1 MICRMMSRLW
11 RLTLVLA
18 LLAPATVAAD
28 VLVFCLD
35 TSGSMQKQG
44 RFEAAKSV
52 LAQQIREAQPGEVL
66 YVIAFDSNDYP
77 IGRLDVGEDGSPEA
91 KEQLIA
97 KIQGLKAKGRYTN
110 LDEPL
115 QAAKAFL
122 LEERAPGARKILILS
137 DGLSD
142 PSPDHSKLDLKGI
155 AEMIPQTLAWAVY
168 LVGLPDDIAGLFQT
182 PPPETGLVLAL
193 EEPHIKGIALERFSR
208 AKLKEAV
215 TTAKNDVPSLP
226 APTPPAVPEPVPA
239 PAVPVP
245 DLAAVLAQ
253 ARAVVPEPAPAPPPV
268 EDSPAPP
275 CCAPPP
281 PRSAWPLL
289 GGLLSALL
297 LAGLGMATLVRRR
310 PERPPRAAFVLEVQ
324 EETGEAKRV
333 PLVLGEGDKKTLG
346 PRGDIP
352 LEGHPELPA
361 VVGALRWSK
370 GRLWLTP
377 QDTMTVNGRSVTSRT
392 PIGPGDQ
399 LKVRDSVRI
408 IIDEGEETPDAR

>member
-1 MICRMMSRLW
+1 MPVKPFIPVMLA
-11 RLTLVLA
+11 VLLAA
-18 LLAPATVAAD
+18 LLSPAVVAAD

-52 LAQQIREAQPGEVL
+52 LAQQIREAQPGEVI

-182 PPPETGLVLAL
+182 PPPETGLVLAP

-208 AKLKEAV
+208 AKLEEAV

-226 APTPPAVPEPVPA
+226 APAPPAVPEPVPA
-239 PAVPVP
+239 SPVPVT

-253 ARAVVPEPAPAPPPV
+253 ASAAVPETAPSLPP
-268 EDSPAPP
+268 SGGIPP
-275 CCAPPP
+275 DLCCAPPP
-281 PRSAWPLL
+281 PRPAWPLL

-297 LAGLGMATLVRRR
+297 LVVLGVAPLVRRR
-310 PERPPRAAFVLEVQ
+310 PESKPRASFVLEVQ
-324 EETGEAKRV
+324 EETRDARRV
-333 PLVLGEGDKKTLG
+333 PLVLGEDEQKTLG
-346 PRGDIP
+346 PRGDIA
-352 LEGHPELPA
+352 LLHSPELPA
-361 VVGALRWSK
+361 VVGTLRWSK
-370 GRLWLTP
+370 EQLWLTP
-377 QDTMTVNGRSVTSRT
+377 QDTLTVNGRLITTKT
-392 PIGPGDQ
+392 PVGPGDR
-399 LKVRDSVRI
+399 LKVRENVHV
-408 IIDEGEETPDAR
+408 IIDEGEETT

>member
-1 MICRMMSRLW
+1 MPVKPFIPVMLA
-11 RLTLVLA
+11 VLLAA
-18 LLAPATVAAD
+18 LLPPAVVAAD

-44 RFEAAKSV
+44 RFEAAKSL
-52 LAQQIREAQPGEVL
+52 LAQQIRETQPGDVI

-91 KEQLIA
+91 KEQLLA
-97 KIQGLKAKGRYTN
+97 KIQVLKAKGRYTN

-182 PPPETGLVLAL
+182 QPLDIELVLAP
-193 EEPHIKGIALERFSR
+193 EAPHIKGIAIKDFSR
-208 AKLKEAV
+208 DLIKV
-215 TTAKNDVPSLP
+215 VPNRVKNDALPFVPPPPLP
-226 APTPPAVPEPVPA
+226 P
-239 PAVPVP
+239 
-245 DLAAVLAQ
+245 LQ
-253 ARAVVPEPAPAPPPV
+253 SVPEPAPAPPPEV
-268 EDSPAPP
+268 PEPPALPRQPEVSPPLMQAIEVPP
-275 CCAPPP
+275 SPF
-281 PRSAWPLL
+281 STLL
-289 GGLLSALL
+289 WVLGALL
-297 LAGLGMATLVRRR
+297 LAVVGGCLLVPRRVAGK
-310 PERPPRAAFVLEVQ
+310 PRAAFVLEVQ
-324 EETGEAKRV
+324 EETGDAKRV
-333 PLVLGEGDKKTLG
+333 PLVLGEGEKKTLG

-361 VVGALRWSK
+361 VVGALRWSL

-392 PIGPGDQ
+392 PVGPGDQ

-408 IIDEGEETPDAR
+408 MIDEGEETTDAP

>member
-1 MICRMMSRLW
+1 MRW
-11 RLTLVLA
+11 RNLRVLVAVAAA
-18 LLAPATVAAD
+18 LLQPVAAVAD

-44 RFEAAKSV
+44 RFDAAKSV
-52 LAQQIREAQPGEVL
+52 LTQQIREARPGDVV

-91 KEQLIA
+91 KAQLIA
-97 KIQGLKAKGRYTN
+97 KLQGLKAKGRYTN

-182 PPPETGLVLAL
+182 PPPDTGLVLAP
-193 EEPHIKGIALERFSR
+193 EEPHIKGVALERFSR
-208 AKLKEAV
+208 AQIEAAV
-215 TTAKNDVPSLP
+215 TAVKNDAPPSVPLLPPTAALQVVQETPPPPPVQEPP
-226 APTPPAVPEPVPA
+226 APLGVVEETPGA
-239 PAVPVP
+239 P
-245 DLAAVLAQ
+245 
-253 ARAVVPEPAPAPPPV
+253 PAPPP
-268 EDSPAPP
+268 
-275 CCAPPP
+275 
-281 PRSAWPLL
+281 PLA
-289 GGLLSALL
+289 ALL
-297 LAGLGMATLVRRR
+297 PWGLTAGVLAAIAVGVFLPRRRR
-310 PERPPRAAFVLEVQ
+310 PAGTPRASFVLEVQ
-324 EETGEAKRV
+324 EATGGTKRV

-352 LEGHPELPA
+352 LEGHPELPG
-361 VVGALRWSK
+361 VVGALRWST

-392 PIGPGDQ
+392 PVGPGDQ